1 LCCKAAF
8 QYTITCRTFVSN
20 KRLLFYCS
28 LDQGIFEK
36 AKLQLGSKCPSSF
49 GILKTS
55 IALYTLITTGASCIV
70 EACLEKNNN
79 WKLAKEAMAQVIL
92 RKDLDLRGKSIV
104 TTS

>member
-1 LCCKAAF
+1 
-8 QYTITCRTFVSN
+8 
-20 KRLLFYCS
+20 
-28 LDQGIFEK
+28 
-36 AKLQLGSKCPSSF
+36 
-49 GILKTS
+49 LKTS

-79 WKLAKEAMAQVIL
+79 WKLAREAMAQVIL